1 LTHTQMNPSEKL
13 INAAQTA
20 DLLVQDL
27 RELHRTLCV
36 ERPKLSES
44 MAGELA
50 YDLLQ
55 DAVLLKQKLE
65 RIAR

>member
-1 LTHTQMNPSEKL
+1 MNPSEKL
-13 INAAQTA
+13 TKAAQTA
-20 DLLVQDL
+20 DLLIQDL
-27 RELHRTLCV
+27 RELHNHFYS
-36 ERPKLSES
+36 ERMNITKS

-65 RIAR
+65 RIER